1 MARLFVKYE
10 VHLAHR
16 QPALP
21 PGLKF
26 RMHGLDPLRLVHDP
40 REFVRIETSIYAR
53 ACPVSNDERLS
64 LSTLSL

>member
-1 MARLFVKYE
+1 M
-10 VHLAHR
+10 
-16 QPALP
+16 

-26 RMHGLDPLRLVHDP
+26 GMHRLDPLRLVHDP
-40 REFVRIETSIYAR
+40 REFVRTKIAIYAR

>member
-1 MARLFVKYE
+1 M
-10 VHLAHR
+10 
-16 QPALP
+16 

-26 RMHGLDPLRLVHDP
+26 RMHRLDPLRLVHDP
-40 REFVRIETSIYAR
+40 REFVRIKIAIYAR